1 MKAVLFDI
9 DGTLIDSVDF
19 HAEAWVR
26 ALGHFGIEVGFDEVR
41 GQIGKGGDQF
51 LPVFVPPERLAREQ
65 KQIESFRRE
74 MFKRDYLRRIRPFPQ
89 VRDLVQRCRDAGLV
103 VALAS
108 SGHEDE
114 VKSYIEIAGIG
125 DLLDVVTSS
134 SDVEHS
140 KPCPD
145 IFQAAI
151 AKCAV
156 APAEA
161 VVVGD
166 TPYDAEAASKAGIRA
181 IGVLCGGFP
190 EADLRDAGAVAIYR
204 DPADLLA
211 RFDGSLLAEGEPV
224 TSPR

>member
-26 ALGHFGIEVGFDEVR
+26 AFGHFGIEVGFDEVR
-41 GQIGKGGDQF
+41 GQIGKGGDQL
-51 LPVFVPPERLAREQ
+51 LPVFVPQDRLSHEQ
-65 KQIESFRRE
+65 KDIEGFRRE
-74 MFKRDYLRRIRPFPQ
+74 MFKRDYLRRIKPFPR
-89 VRDLVQRCRDAGLV
+89 VRDLVQRCRDAGLSV
-103 VALAS
+103 VLAS

-125 DLLDVVTSS
+125 DLLDVVTTS

-145 IFQAAI
+145 IFQAAV
-151 AKCAV
+151 AKCGV

-161 VVVGD
+161 VVIGD
-166 TPYDAEAASKAGIRA
+166 TPYDAEAARKAGIRA
-181 IGVLCGGFP
+181 MGVLCGGFP

-211 RFDGSLLAEGEPV
+211 RFDGSLLAERERV
-224 TSPR
+224 TSPL